1 MQIAFY
7 RKYEVS
13 DDQTIHIDLVKNDIG
28 NRVISVLYIT
38 GKNLNGIKVDG
49 YTDNAEDPAEL
60 TGVNIATFVVGD
72 EGYED
77 NSPILY
83 VVEPYSSVNIT
94 FDAGSDASA
103 IVKGVY

>member
-38 GKNLNGIKVDG
+38 GKNLNGIKVEG

-60 TGVNIATFVVGD
+60 TGVNIATLDIGVYAD
-72 EGYED
+72 D
-77 NSPILY
+77 APIMY